1 MAKII
6 VHFIVLAVFF
16 FGIWFLLSNFDYL
29 KHFRVEELTKETEHN
44 LGDLILN
51 ELQKRGGELESD
63 TVYSFINGIK
73 KRLCTANG
81 INDTSITLHI
91 LVRDEVNAIALPDR
105 HLVVYTGMI
114 RYCKSP
120 EELSGVLAH
129 EIGHIEHGHVMKRLR
144 KEVGLSMLVA
154 LAGGEA
160 NGEIARETARR
171 LSSTAFDRQL
181 EGEADAFAVHMMAK
195 AEIDPEAFA
204 DVIFRLSQEKNDIPK
219 RFEWISTHPNS
230 QDRCAEILRLRK
242 QETFMSRPIADSA
255 AWANYKK
262 ILRGSSVSLK

>member
-6 VHFIVLAVFF
+6 VHFIVLVALF
-16 FGIWFLLSNFDYL
+16 FGTWFLLGYVDYL

-44 LGDLILN
+44 LGELILD
-51 ELQKRGGELESD
+51 ELQKGSSELHSD
-63 TVYSFINGIK
+63 TVYSFVNGIK
-73 KRLCTANG
+73 NRLCTANG
-81 INDTSITLHI
+81 INDSSITLHI

-120 EELSGVLAH
+120 EELSSVLAH
-129 EIGHIEHGHVMKRLR
+129 EISHIEHGHIMKRLR
-144 KEVGLSMLVA
+144 KEVGLSMLSA

-160 NGEIARETARR
+160 NGEIARETARL

-181 EGEADAFAVHMMAK
+181 ESEADASAVHMMAK

-204 DVIFRLSQEKNDIPK
+204 DVIFRLSQEKNDVPK
-219 RFEWISTHPNS
+219 HFEWISTHPNS

-242 QETFMSRPIADSA
+242 QETYHISPLAGSVT
-255 AWANYKK
+255 WANYKK
-262 ILRGSSVSLK
+262 ILRGTSVAVK

>member
-1 MAKII
+1 MTKII
-6 VHFIVLAVFF
+6 IHFIVLVALF
-16 FGIWFLLSNFDYL
+16 FGTWFLLGNVDYL
-29 KHFRVEELTKETEHN
+29 KHFRVEELTRETEHN
-44 LGDLILN
+44 LGELILD
-51 ELQKRGGELESD
+51 ELQKGGRELASD
-63 TVYSFINGIK
+63 TVYSFVNGIK

-81 INDTSITLHI
+81 INDSSITLHI

-129 EIGHIEHGHVMKRLR
+129 EIGHIEHGHIMKRLR
-144 KEVGLSMLVA
+144 KEVGLSMLSA

-160 NGEIARETARR
+160 NGEIARETARL

-181 EGEADAFAVHMMAK
+181 ESEADASAVHMMAK
-195 AEIDPEAFA
+195 ADIDPEAFA

-230 QDRCAEILRLRK
+230 QDRCAVILRLRK
-242 QETFMSRPIADSA
+242 QEIYSSKSIADST
-255 AWANYKK
+255 AWANYEKNV
-262 ILRGSSVSLK
+262 RRVSVSLK